1 MKHFF
6 RFSPVKE
13 NPYYRNFIR
22 QVVLLFAVFVFFGFT
37 VDQRAF
43 SQTKP
48 ALKPGENILSIK
60 SGNHTRQYFLF
71 IPAGYDG
78 KKPIPL
84 VLLFHGTGGSPKAI
98 LEFTG
103 FSDLAERKTFVIA
116 APEGLYPMGGRNA
129 WNARLDGGGVN
140 DVEFVKDL
148 IKDVSSAVAIDNKRI
163 YATGFSAGARMTV
176 RLACELPNVLAAIGV
191 VTNLLSFESCTSI
204 RPMPIIAFHGTAD
217 RVGIPMKDVEASVVW
232 WAEHNGCN
240 IIPTVKKI
248 SQDVTQKTY
257 GGCKGDAEVIFYHI
271 NKGGHV
277 WPDPPTA
284 EQLVKAG
291 RIKAEE
297 INKDI
302 NATNLIW
309 SFFEAHSLP

>member
-1 MKHFF
+1 MKHFL

-43 SQTKP
+43 SQTEP

-60 SGNHTRQYFLF
+60 SGNHTRQYFLY

-84 VLLFHGTGGSPKAI
+84 VLLFHGMGGSPKAI

-116 APEGLYPMGGRNA
+116 APEGIYPIGGRNA
-129 WNARLDGGGVN
+129 WNVRLDPGGVN
-140 DVEFVKDL
+140 DVEFVKEIIREISL
-148 IKDVSSAVAIDNKRI
+148 KAAIDKKRI
-163 YATGFSAGARMTV
+163 YSTGFSAGARMTV

-191 VTNLLSFESCTSI
+191 VTNLLTLESCANI
-204 RPMPIIAFHGTAD
+204 RPMPVIAFHGTAD
-217 RVGIPMKDVEASVVW
+217 RIGIPMKDVEASAVW

-240 IIPTVKKI
+240 KTPTANKI
-248 SQDVTQKTY
+248 SEDVTQKTY

-309 SFFEAHSLP
+309 SFFEAHPLP

>member
-1 MKHFF
+1 MKHFLRF
-6 RFSPVKE
+6 RPTKINQYFNNVM
-13 NPYYRNFIR
+13 R
-22 QVVLLFAVFVFFGFT
+22 QLVILFAVSFFLCFT
-37 VDQRAF
+37 ADQKAF
-43 SQTKP
+43 SQTEP
-48 ALKPGENILSIK
+48 ALKAGENILSIK
-60 SGNHTRQYFLF
+60 SGNQTRQYVLY
-71 IPAGYDG
+71 IPSGYDG
-78 KKPIPL
+78 KKPFPL
-84 VLLFHGTGGSPKAI
+84 VLLFHGAGGSPKAT
-98 LEFTG
+98 LEITG
-103 FSDLAERKTFVIA
+103 LNIVADQEAFIIA
-116 APEGLYPMGGRNA
+116 APEGIYPIGGRNA
-129 WNARLDGGGVN
+129 WNVRLDAGGVN

-148 IKDVSSAVAIDNKRI
+148 IREISLKAAIDKKRI
-163 YATGFSAGARMTV
+163 YSTGFSAGARMTV

-191 VTNLLSFESCTSI
+191 VTNLLTFESCANI
-204 RPMPIIAFHGTAD
+204 RPMPVIAFHGTAD
-217 RVGIPMKDVEASVVW
+217 RVGIAMKDVEASVVW

-309 SFFEAHSLP
+309 SFFEAHPLP